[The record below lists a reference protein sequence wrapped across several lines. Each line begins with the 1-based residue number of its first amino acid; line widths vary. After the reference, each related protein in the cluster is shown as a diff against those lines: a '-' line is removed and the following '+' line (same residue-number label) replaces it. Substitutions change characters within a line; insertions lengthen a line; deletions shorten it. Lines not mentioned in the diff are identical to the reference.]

1 MLCYVTESAVT
12 AAIHPTGPRGKI
24 IAWQRV
30 SQALAVIVLV
40 TLVAITVRAWISDK
54 ISAWDVFPVGVCLF
68 AVAAAFWLNGRLH
81 RDRELA
87 EKAARASEE
96 QYRRLFNSMEE
107 GFCTIE
113 VLFDQNKKP
122 ADYRFLEIN
131 DAFEKHTG
139 LVNAKG
145 KRMRELA
152 PDHEQH
158 WFDIY
163 GNIALTG
170 ISQRFE
176 NRAEALGRWY
186 EVHAFR
192 VGDPAARTV
201 GIVFS
206 DITERKGRE
215 NEMREAREQAE
226 RASNAKDEFLAALSH
241 ELRTPLTPVL
251 MTASELRDDER
262 LPDEARD
269 QLAMMKRNIELEA
282 RLIDDLLDLTQIVHG
297 KLALRLQPCDTHS
310 LVALA
315 VEMVRSEANAK
326 RQQLAIDLRADRAQV
341 MADPARLQQ
350 VFWNLLKNAVKFTPE
365 RGHVTVRSQ
374 QLDGKVVVEIADDGV
389 GIAPEAVDKIF
400 LPFEQSAEIQKDRR
414 YGGLGLGLSIT
425 KAIIDQH
432 GAEIGVHSDG
442 IGRGATFRVEL
453 ELTDAPVPMPDVS
466 SVDPAS
472 NYGRPATATPLR
484 VLLVEDHDATIQV
497 LRRLLTRE
505 GHEVKLAMT
514 CAAAKHIAKNGQF
527 DIVISDLGLPD
538 GTGFELMQELH
549 GKHGLR
555 GIALSGYGME
565 EDLRRSKDAGFV
577 AHLIKP
583 VDFEQLRQAV
593 NAFAG
598 SPT

>member
-1 MLCYVTESAVT
+1 MTTAV
-12 AAIHPTGPRGKI
+12 HQSRPRGHI

-30 SQALAVIVLV
+30 SQGLAIVVLLSLLAV
-40 TLVAITVRAWISDK
+40 TLWTWSSEK
-54 ISAWDVFPVGVCLF
+54 ISAWDAFPVGVCLF
-68 AVAAAFWLNGRLH
+68 AVATASGLNGRLQ
-81 RDRELA
+81 RDRESA
-87 EKAARASEE
+87 VAAARASEE
-96 QYRRLFNSMEE
+96 QYRLLFNSMEE

-113 VLFDQNKKP
+113 VLFDQNNKP
-122 ADYRFLEIN
+122 IDYRFLEIN
-131 DAFEKHTG
+131 AAFEKHTG

-145 KRMRELA
+145 KRMRDLA
-152 PDHEQH
+152 PNHEQH

-163 GNIALTG
+163 GEIALTG

-176 NRAEALGRWY
+176 DRAEALGRWY

-192 VGDPAARTV
+192 LGDPADRMV

-206 DITERKGRE
+206 DITERKQRE
-215 NEMREAREQAE
+215 NEMRQAIEQAE

-251 MTASELRDDER
+251 MTAAELRDDER
-262 LPDEARD
+262 LPNEARD

-326 RQQLAIDLRADRAQV
+326 RLQLAIDLRADRAQV
-341 MADPARLQQ
+341 LADPARLQQ

-374 QLDGKVVVEIADDGV
+374 QRDGKVTVEIADDGV

-400 LPFEQSAEIQKDRR
+400 LPFEQAAEIQKDRR
-414 YGGLGLGLSIT
+414 FGGLGLGLSIT

-432 GAEIGVHSDG
+432 GAEIGVRSDG
-442 IGRGATFRVEL
+442 VGRGATFRVEL
-453 ELTDAPVPMPDVS
+453 ALTDAPVPVPQVS
-466 SVDPAS
+466 ADRVDSAS
-472 NYGRPATATPLR
+472 AYGTMAAVTPLR
-484 VLLVEDHDATIQV
+484 ILLVEDHDATIQV
-497 LRRLLTRE
+497 LRRLLTRD

-514 CAAAKHIAKNGQF
+514 CAAAKHIAKNGKF

-549 GKHGLR
+549 NKHGLR

-565 EDLRRSKDAGFV
+565 EDRRRSRDAGFV

-593 NAFAG
+593 NELAVNR
-598 SPT
+598 T

>member
-1 MLCYVTESAVT
+1 MTTAV
-12 AAIHPTGPRGKI
+12 HQPRSRGQFV
-24 IAWQRV
+24 AWQRV
-30 SQALAVIVLV
+30 SQALAIVVLLSLLAV
-40 TLVAITVRAWISDK
+40 TLWTWTSGR
-54 ISAWDVFPVGVCLF
+54 ISAWNAFPVGVCLF
-68 AVAAAFWLNGRLH
+68 AVVIALWLNARLQ
-81 RDRELA
+81 RDRESA
-87 EKAARASEE
+87 EKAARATEE
-96 QYRRLFNSMEE
+96 QYRLLFNSMEE

-113 VLFDQNKKP
+113 VLFDENNNP
-122 ADYRFLEIN
+122 IDYRFLEIN

-139 LVNAKG
+139 LLNAKG
-145 KRMRELA
+145 KLMRELA
-152 PDHEQH
+152 PNHEQH
-158 WFDIY
+158 WFDTY
-163 GNIALTG
+163 GKIALTG

-206 DITERKGRE
+206 DITERKRRE

-251 MTASELRDDER
+251 MTAAELRDDER
-262 LPDEARD
+262 LPNEARD

-297 KLALRLQPCDTHS
+297 KLALRLQPCDMHS

-326 RQQLAIDLRADRAQV
+326 RQQLAIDLRANSAQV

-389 GIAPEAVDKIF
+389 GIAPDAIAKIF
-400 LPFEQSAEIQKDRR
+400 LPFEQAAETQKDRR
-414 YGGLGLGLSIT
+414 FGGLGLGLSIT

-432 GAEIGVHSDG
+432 GAVIGVRSDG
-442 IGRGATFRVEL
+442 TGRGATFRVEL
-453 ELTDAPVPMPDVS
+453 TLTDAPVPMPHS
-466 SVDPAS
+466 TGEHVDSAS
-472 NYGRPATATPLR
+472 TYGRPAATPLR
-484 VLLVEDHDATIQV
+484 ILLVEDHEATIQV
-497 LRRLLTRE
+497 LRRLLTRA

-514 CAAAKHIAKNGQF
+514 CAAAKHVAKNGKF

-538 GTGFELMQELH
+538 GTGFELMQDLH
-549 GKHGLR
+549 EKHGLR

-565 EDLRRSKDAGFV
+565 EDRRRSRDAGFV

-593 NAFAG
+593 NELAVDL
-598 SPT
+598 T